1 MIVRPAYTTLRRA
14 KRTLGVLTVLA
25 LVAATSQT
33 TNGFS
38 TLGSAWAAGS
48 ITMTMQLQGGS
59 NLADGS
65 ANFNAAATSA
75 LSIWNQH
82 LNRSRFAAVNGTA
95 GRGTD
100 GDLVNQVFFDSTYY
114 GNSFNAD
121 TLAITTRWTLNRTQR
136 VEADVVFNTA
146 FQWDSYRGNVRSNN
160 VWDMRRVA
168 LHEFGHA
175 LGLDHPDEQGQR
187 VDALMNSILGNL
199 DSLTADDIAGA
210 QSLYGSGVT
219 GNVTF
224 PPRNEP
230 NDFFNQLIGVY
241 QNELRAAQSSTYVDS
256 EGAVIW
262 LTEYA
267 RQRVGQCSHDA
278 ATTNTLNQIT
288 SNGSTLVCANTP
300 VGPIP
305 FPPRNE
311 GLVFMNQLNDTYR
324 DALHRSQGSSYV
336 NNEGAVVWVLEYL
349 RYRLNGCNHGDATTK
364 VLQQIRGLGI
374 QPVCTA

>member
-1 MIVRPAYTTLRRA
+1 MTIRRL
-14 KRTLGVLTVLA
+14 LGALTVIA

-33 TNGFS
+33 INGFS
-38 TLGSAWAAGS
+38 TLGSTWAAGN
-48 ITMTMQLQGGS
+48 ITMNMQLAGGS
-59 NLADGS
+59 GLTDGS

-75 LSIWNQH
+75 LSIWNNV
-82 LNRSRFAAVNGTA
+82 LNRSRFAAVNGNA
-95 GRGTD
+95 GRGSD
-100 GDLVNQVFFDSTYY
+100 GDLVNQVFFDSNYY
-114 GNSFNAD
+114 GNSFGKD
-121 TLAITTRWTLNRTQR
+121 TLAITTRWTLGGTQR

-160 VWDMRRVA
+160 TWDIRRVA

-175 LGLDHPDEQGQR
+175 LGLDHPDDHGQN
-187 VDALMNSILGNL
+187 VSAIMNSILGNL
-199 DSLTADDIAGA
+199 DNLTADDIAGA
-210 QSLYGSGVT
+210 QSLYGGGVT
-219 GNVTF
+219 GNIAF

-230 NDFFNQLIGVY
+230 NDFFNQLLGVY
-241 QNELRAAQSSTYVDS
+241 QNELRAAQSSTYVDP

-267 RQRVGQCSHDA
+267 RQRVGQCSHDT

-300 VGPIP
+300 AGAIP

-311 GLVFMNQLNDTYR
+311 GLLFMNQLDNTYR
-324 DALHRSQGSSYV
+324 DSLRRAQGSSFV

-364 VLQQIRGLGI
+364 VFQQIRGQGI
-374 QPVCTA
+374 QPVCRA

>member
-1 MIVRPAYTTLRRA
+1 MNARRL
-14 KRTLGVLTVLA
+14 LGMLTAIA

-33 TNGFS
+33 TNGFAL
-38 TLGSAWAAGS
+38 LGSTWAAGN
-48 ITMTMQLQGGS
+48 ITMNMQLAGGS
-59 NLADGS
+59 GLSDGS
-65 ANFNAAATSA
+65 ANFNAAATAA
-75 LSIWNQH
+75 LSIWNGY

-100 GDLVNQVFFDSTYY
+100 GDLVNQVFFDANYY
-114 GNSFNAD
+114 GKSFETD
-121 TLAITTRWTLNRTQR
+121 VLAITTRWTLNTTQR
-136 VEADVVFNTA
+136 VEADVVFNNAVT
-146 FQWDSYRGNVRSNN
+146 WDSYRGNVRSNN
-160 VWDMRRVA
+160 VWDIRRVA

-175 LGLDHPDEQGQR
+175 LGLDHPDVQGQR
-187 VDALMNSILGNL
+187 VEAIMNSILGNL
-199 DSLTADDIAGA
+199 ESLTADDIAGA
-210 QSLYGSGVT
+210 QSMYGGGVT

-241 QNELRAAQSSTYVDS
+241 QNELRAAQSPTFVDS

-267 RQRVGQCSHDA
+267 RQRVGQCSHDT
-278 ATTNTLNQIT
+278 ATTNTINQIT
-288 SNGSTLVCANTP
+288 SNGSTLVCASTP

-311 GLVFMNQLNDTYR
+311 GLLFMNTLDATYR
-324 DALHRSQGSSYV
+324 DSLHRSQTSSFV

-349 RYRLNGCNHGDATTK
+349 RYRLNGCNHGDATSK
-364 VLQQIRGLGI
+364 VLQQIRTGVI
-374 QPVCTA
+374 APVCTA